1 MEVSVKS
8 PHTLHVEV
16 YEKGLL
22 GYLYMDSL
30 GQNVYFDKD
39 GFVVEMSTDV
49 IEGVPQI
56 TGLTCGDAVLYE
68 KLDVSG
74 KDTLKDLLA
83 VTQTLK
89 KYNLVPDTINYDD
102 QGNVTLQ
109 YGTITV
115 NLGQATS
122 LTEKSSSYGE
132 NYAKSGRTYRHSSS
146 GRLDRRYHRYYF

>member
-1 MEVSVKS
+1 MEVNVKS

-68 KLDVSG
+68 KLDVR
-74 KDTLKDLLA
+74 KCNPA
-83 VTQTLK
+83 VRNDYGESWT
-89 KYNLVPDTINYDD
+89 
-102 QGNVTLQ
+102 GNQ
-109 YGTITV
+109 PYG
-115 NLGQATS
+115 
-122 LTEKSSSYGE
+122 KSSSYGE
-132 NYAKSGRTYRHSSS
+132 NYAKSGRTYRYSSS